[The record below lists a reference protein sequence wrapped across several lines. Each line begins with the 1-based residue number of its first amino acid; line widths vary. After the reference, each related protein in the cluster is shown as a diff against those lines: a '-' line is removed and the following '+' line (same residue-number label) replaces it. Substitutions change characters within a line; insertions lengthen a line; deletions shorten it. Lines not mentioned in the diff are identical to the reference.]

1 MTPWPEQTAKA
12 RFCDLLDRCLAEGP
26 QPITRHGIE
35 TAVLVPAAEW
45 HRLREAARPTLKAL
59 LLSDP
64 ARGTLTLAARGTASR
79 REPPMPE

>member
-64 ARGTLTLAARGTASR
+64 ARGTLTLPARGTASR
-79 REPPMPE
+79 REPPVRD